1 MSLNEFITE
10 LDKEL
15 NVLPENRRREIIID
29 FETQIKKA
37 IELGDTEEY
46 LLKVLG
52 EPRKVAGKF
61 IADEIAEA
69 PEEEMTKEPAEI
81 KKQAVKSRK
90 TVTGNFA
97 SELKDINISQ
107 LIVNG
112 EEVEIKVETGKKLG
126 IKFLS
131 YTHKGNL
138 EYETINNQLTIYHS
152 SSKDEVKFNN
162 IIDFMKKRKQLKKDE
177 LVISW
182 PGKLDML
189 TVNNKDGKVIITD
202 IEAEEFKVKTT
213 EGAIEAA
220 GLTGNYG
227 EFLSAMGALKIESSD
242 FKNLWMETEMGRLTA
257 GGVRAERY
265 NLVTELGKISL
276 DNLTPDSDL
285 KALSKMGS
293 VSVNYRTAPESTK
306 IVARANVGKV
316 KNALEQNSIK
326 EQLYRAEYMSEMGS
340 VKITLS

>member
-1 MSLNEFITE
+1 MSLKEFITE

-15 NVLPENRRREIIID
+15 NVLPDDRQKEIIND
-29 FETQIKKA
+29 FETQIEKA

-46 LLKVLG
+46 LLKILG
-52 EPRKVAGKF
+52 DPRKVAEKF
-61 IADEIAEA
+61 IAEEIVETEPVQQ
-69 PEEEMTKEPAEI
+69 PEQQSEVTKTTIYP
-81 KKQAVKSRK
+81 
-90 TVTGNFA
+90 VTGNFA
-97 SELKDINISQ
+97 AEMKNYNINQ
-107 LIVNG
+107 LLING
-112 EEVEIKVETGKKLG
+112 EMVDIKVERGKKLG

-131 YTHKGNL
+131 YTHKGKL
-138 EYETINNQLTIYHS
+138 KYETENNQLTIHHS
-152 SSKDEVKFNN
+152 SSKNEVKFNN

-177 LVISW
+177 LVLIW

-189 TVNNKDGKVIITD
+189 TVNNKEGKVIISD
-202 IEAEEFKVKTT
+202 IEAEEFKIKTK
-213 EGAIEAA
+213 EGAIETA

-227 EFLSAMGALKIESSD
+227 AFQSSMGALKVESSD
-242 FKNLWMETEMGRLTA
+242 FQNLYMETEMGRITA
-257 GGVRAERY
+257 GGVKAERY

-293 VSVNYRTAPESTK
+293 VSVNYRTAPEYTK

-316 KNALEQNSIK
+316 KNALEQNKIT

>member
-1 MSLNEFITE
+1 MSLKEFITE

-15 NVLPENRRREIIID
+15 NVLPDDRQKEIIND
-29 FETQIKKA
+29 FETQIEKA

-46 LLKVLG
+46 LLKILG
-52 EPRKVAGKF
+52 DPRKVAEKF
-61 IADEIAEA
+61 IAEEIVETEPVQQ
-69 PEEEMTKEPAEI
+69 PEQQSEVTKTTIYP
-81 KKQAVKSRK
+81 
-90 TVTGNFA
+90 VTGNFA
-97 SELKDINISQ
+97 AEMKNYNINQ
-107 LIVNG
+107 LVING
-112 EEVEIKVETGKKLG
+112 EIVDIKVERGKKLG

-131 YTHKGNL
+131 YTHKGKL
-138 EYETINNQLTIYHS
+138 KYETENNQLTIHHS
-152 SSKDEVKFNN
+152 SSKNEVKFNN

-177 LVISW
+177 LVLIW

-189 TVNNKDGKVIITD
+189 TVNNKEGKVIISD
-202 IEAEEFKVKTT
+202 IEAEEFKIKTK
-213 EGAIEAA
+213 EGAIETA

-227 EFLSAMGALKIESSD
+227 ALQSSMGALKVESSD
-242 FKNLWMETEMGRLTA
+242 FQNLYMETEMGRITA
-257 GGVRAERY
+257 GGVKAERY

-293 VSVNYRTAPESTK
+293 VSVNYRTAPENTK

-316 KNALEQNSIK
+316 KNALEQNKIT

>member
-10 LDKEL
+10 LDQEL
-15 NVLPENRRREIIID
+15 NVLPEHRRKEIIID
-29 FETQIKKA
+29 FEAQIKKA
-37 IELGDTEEY
+37 MELGDTEEY

-52 EPRKVAGKF
+52 EPRKVAEKF
-61 IADEIAEA
+61 IAEEIV
-69 PEEEMTKEPAEI
+69 EEEPEQKPEPKPKVTEM
-81 KKQAVKSRK
+81 VMHP
-90 TVTGNFA
+90 VTGNFA
-97 SELKDINISQ
+97 AEMKDYNINQ
-107 LIVNG
+107 LVING
-112 EEVEIKVETGKKLG
+112 EMVDIKIEKGKKLG

-131 YTHKGNL
+131 YTHKGKL
-138 EYETINNQLTIYHS
+138 EYKAENAQLTIYHS

-177 LVISW
+177 LIITW
-182 PGKLDML
+182 PEKLDML
-189 TVNNKDGKVIITD
+189 TVNNKNGKVIISD
-202 IEAEEFKVKTT
+202 IEAEEFKVKTK

-227 EFLSAMGALKIESSD
+227 EFQSAMGALKVESSD
-242 FKNLWMETEMGRLTA
+242 FRNLYMETEMGRITA
-257 GGVRAERY
+257 GGVKAERY
-265 NLVTELGKISL
+265 NLITELGKISL

-293 VSVNYRTAPESTK
+293 VSVNYRTPPENTK
-306 IVARANVGKV
+306 IVARAKVGKV
-316 KNALEQNSIK
+316 KNALEENKIR

>member
-15 NVLPENRRREIIID
+15 NVLPENRRVEIIND
-29 FETQIKKA
+29 FEAQIEKA
-37 IELGDTEEY
+37 MELGDTEEY
-46 LLKVLG
+46 LLSVLG
-52 EPRKVAGKF
+52 EPRKVAEKF
-61 IADEIAEA
+61 IADEMKEE
-69 PEEEMTKEPAEI
+69 PEEKMIKEPAEQ
-81 KKQAVKSRK
+81 KKQTVKSRK

-107 LIVNG
+107 LIING
-112 EEVEIKVETGKKLG
+112 EEVEIKVETGEKFG

-131 YTHKGNL
+131 YTHQGKL
-138 EYETINNQLTIYHS
+138 EYEMTNNQLMIYHS
-152 SSKDEVKFNN
+152 GTNNVKFNT
-162 IIDFMKKRKQLKKDE
+162 IIDFMKKHKQLKKDE
-177 LVISW
+177 LVIVW
-182 PGKLDML
+182 PKKLDML
-189 TVNNKDGKVIITD
+189 TVNNKNGKVIISD
-202 IEAEEFKVKTT
+202 IEAEEFKIKTK
-213 EGAIEAA
+213 EGAIETA

-227 EFLSAMGALKIESSD
+227 EFQSAMGALKVESSD
-242 FKNLWMETEMGRLTA
+242 FKNLYMETEMGRITA
-257 GGVRAERY
+257 GGVKAERY

-293 VSVNYRTAPESTK
+293 VSANYRIKPKNTK

-316 KNALEQNSIK
+316 KNALEQNKIT

>member
-10 LDKEL
+10 LEKEL
-15 NVLPENRRREIIID
+15 NVLPEPQRKEIIED
-29 FETQIKKA
+29 FKMQIQKA

-52 EPRKVAGKF
+52 EPRKVAEKF
-61 IADEIAEA
+61 IAEETTEEPEDEI
-69 PEEEMTKEPAEI
+69 PEEPAEI
-81 KKQAVKSRK
+81 NEKKVSRRK
-90 TVTGNFA
+90 PVTGSFA
-97 SELKDINISQ
+97 KELKDIDISQ
-107 LIVNG
+107 LKVNG
-112 EEVEIKVETGKKLG
+112 EAAEIKIETGKKFG

-131 YTHKGNL
+131 YTHKGKL
-138 EYETINNQLTIYHS
+138 EYELNNNQLTIHHS
-152 SSKDEVKFNN
+152 GLNDVKFNT

-177 LVISW
+177 LVITW
-182 PGKLDML
+182 PHKLDML
-189 TVNNKDGKVIITD
+189 IIDNKDGKVTVND
-202 IEAEEFKVKTT
+202 IEAEEFSLKTK
-213 EGAIEAA
+213 EGGIQAA

-227 EFLSAMGALKIESSD
+227 EFQSSMGSLKVESSD
-242 FKNLWMETEMGRLTA
+242 FQNLYMETEMGRIVA
-257 GGVRAERY
+257 GGVKAERY
-265 NLVTELGKISL
+265 KLLTELGKITL

-293 VSVNYRTAPESTK
+293 LSVNYRTEPKYTK

-316 KNALEQNSIK
+316 KNALENNKIT

>member
-15 NVLPENRRREIIID
+15 NVLPEQRRKEIIED
-29 FETQIKKA
+29 FKLQIQKA

-52 EPRKVAGKF
+52 EPRKVAEKF
-61 IADEIAEA
+61 IAEEIV
-69 PEEEMTKEPAEI
+69 EEEPEQQTEQQREVTETIMHP
-81 KKQAVKSRK
+81 
-90 TVTGNFA
+90 VTGSFA
-97 SELKDINISQ
+97 SELKDYNINQ
-107 LIVNG
+107 LVING
-112 EEVEIKVETGKKLG
+112 EMVDIKIEKGKKLG

-131 YTHKGNL
+131 YTHKGKL
-138 EYETINNQLTIYHS
+138 EYKAENNQLTIYHS

-162 IIDFMKKRKQLKKDE
+162 IIDFMKKRKHLKKDE
-177 LVISW
+177 LVIIW
-182 PGKLDML
+182 PEKLDML
-189 TVNNKDGKVIITD
+189 TVNNKNGKVLISD
-202 IEAEEFKVKTT
+202 IEAEEFKIKTK

-227 EFLSAMGALKIESSD
+227 EFQSAMGALKAESSD
-242 FKNLWMETEMGRLTA
+242 FKNLYMETEMGRITA
-257 GGVRAERY
+257 GGVKAERY

-293 VSVNYRTAPESTK
+293 VSVNYRTAPENTE

-316 KNALEQNSIK
+316 KNALEQNKIR